1 MSRWVQS
8 LIRISD
14 YEVQTLQKRL
24 AEIVGRRVDAEMR
37 IVMLVAESEAEAR
50 HAEADVEAGFMQ
62 LGFNHAV
69 RMRKTEIQ
77 LTIDAL
83 LVEEAGA
90 RDALSVA
97 FEDLKR
103 YEQVAEAQ
111 KVKAA
116 KLEQQR
122 ETAALD
128 ELGLRRPRQGLG

>member
-37 IVMLVAESEAEAR
+37 IVMLEAESEAEAR
-50 HAEADVEAGFMQ
+50 HAEADAEAGFMQ
-62 LGFNHAV
+62 LGFTHAV
-69 RMRKTEIQ
+69 RMRKAEIQ
-77 LTIDAL
+77 ITIDAL
-83 LVEEAGA
+83 LVEETGA

-103 YEQVAEAQ
+103 YEHVAEAQ

-128 ELGLRRPRQGLG
+128 ELGLRRPRQ

>member
-37 IVMLVAESEAEAR
+37 IVMLEAESEAEAR
-50 HAEADVEAGFMQ
+50 HAEADAEAGFMQ

-69 RMRKTEIQ
+69 RMRKAEIQ
-77 LTIDAL
+77 ITIDAL
-83 LVEEAGA
+83 LVEETGA

-103 YEQVAEAQ
+103 YEHVAEAQ

-128 ELGLRRPRQGLG
+128 ELGLRRPRQGPA

>member
-37 IVMLVAESEAEAR
+37 IVMLEAESEAEAR
-50 HAEADVEAGFMQ
+50 HAAADVEAGFMQ
-62 LGFNHAV
+62 LGFTHAV
-69 RMRKTEIQ
+69 RMRKAEIQ

-103 YEQVAEAQ
+103 YEHVAEAQ
-111 KVKAA
+111 NVKAA

-128 ELGLRRPRQGLG
+128 ELGLRRPRQGPG

>member
-14 YEVQTLQKRL
+14 YEVQTLQKQL

-37 IVMLVAESEAEAR
+37 IVMLEAESEAEAR
-50 HAEADVEAGFMQ
+50 HAEDDVEAGFMQ
-62 LGFNHAV
+62 LGFAHAV
-69 RMRKTEIQ
+69 RMRKAEIQ
-77 LTIDAL
+77 ITIEAL
-83 LVEEAGA
+83 LVAEAGA
-90 RDALSVA
+90 RDALSLA

-103 YEQVAEAQ
+103 YEHVAEAA

-128 ELGLRRPRQGLG
+128 ELGLRRPRQGPG

>member
-1 MSRWVQS
+1 

-37 IVMLVAESEAEAR
+37 IVMMQAEAEAEAR
-50 HAEADVEAGFMQ
+50 NAQSDPEAGLMQ
-62 LGFNHAV
+62 LGFTHAV
-69 RMRKTEIQ
+69 RLRKAEIQ
-77 LTIDAL
+77 LAIDGMLA
-83 LVEEAGA
+83 EEAGA
-90 RDALSVA
+90 RDALSLA

-103 YEQVAEAQ
+103 YEHVAESH

-116 KLEQQR
+116 KLELQR

-128 ELGLRRPRQGLG
+128 ELGLRRPR

>member
-37 IVMLVAESEAEAR
+37 IVMLEAESEAEAR
-50 HAEADVEAGFMQ
+50 HAESDVEAGFMQ
-62 LGFNHAV
+62 LGFTHAV
-69 RMRKTEIQ
+69 RMRKAEIQ
-77 LTIDAL
+77 ITIEAL
-83 LVEEAGA
+83 LVEETGA

-103 YEQVAEAQ
+103 YEHVAEAQ

-128 ELGLRRPRQGLG
+128 ELGLRRPRQGPG

>member
-37 IVMLVAESEAEAR
+37 IVMLEAESEAEAR
-50 HAEADVEAGFMQ
+50 HAEADAEAGFMQ
-62 LGFNHAV
+62 LGFTHAV
-69 RMRKTEIQ
+69 RMRKAEIQ
-77 LTIDAL
+77 ITIEAL
-83 LVEEAGA
+83 LVEETGA

-103 YEQVAEAQ
+103 YEHVAEAE

-128 ELGLRRPRQGLG
+128 ELGLRRPRQGPG

>member
-1 MSRWVQS
+1 MSGWVHS

-37 IVMLVAESEAEAR
+37 IVMMQAEAEAEAR
-50 HAEADVEAGFMQ
+50 NAQSDPEAGFMQ
-62 LGFNHAV
+62 LGFTHA
-69 RMRKTEIQ
+69 MRLRKAEIQ
-77 LTIDAL
+77 LTIDGMLA
-83 LVEEAGA
+83 EEAGA
-90 RDALSVA
+90 RDALSQA

-103 YEQVAEAQ
+103 YEHVAEAQ

-128 ELGLRRPRQGLG
+128 ELGLRRPR

>member
-24 AEIVGRRVDAEMR
+24 AEIVGRRVEAELR
-37 IVMLVAESEAEAR
+37 IVMLEAESEAEAEAR
-50 HAEADVEAGFMQ
+50 HAQADVEAGFMQ
-62 LGFNHAV
+62 LGFTHAI
-69 RMRKTEIQ
+69 RMRKAEIQ
-77 LTIDAL
+77 ITIEAL
-83 LVEEAGA
+83 LVEESGA
-90 RDALSVA
+90 RDALSLA

-103 YEQVAEAQ
+103 YEHVAEAA

-128 ELGLRRPRQGLG
+128 ELGLRRPR

>member
-37 IVMLVAESEAEAR
+37 IVMLEAESEAEAR
-50 HAEADVEAGFMQ
+50 HAKADAEAGFMQ
-62 LGFNHAV
+62 LGFTHAV
-69 RMRKTEIQ
+69 RMRKAEIQ
-77 LTIDAL
+77 MTIEAL
-83 LVEEAGA
+83 LVEETGA

-103 YEQVAEAQ
+103 YEHVADAQ

-128 ELGLRRPRQGLG
+128 ELGLRRPRQGPG

>member
-37 IVMLVAESEAEAR
+37 IVMLEAESEAEAR
-50 HAEADVEAGFMQ
+50 HAEADAEAGFMQ
-62 LGFNHAV
+62 LGFTHAV
-69 RMRKTEIQ
+69 RMRKAEIQ
-77 LTIDAL
+77 ITIDAL
-83 LVEEAGA
+83 LVEETGA

-103 YEQVAEAQ
+103 YEHVAEAQ

-128 ELGLRRPRQGLG
+128 ELGLRRPRQGPG

>member
-37 IVMLVAESEAEAR
+37 IVMLEAESEAEAR
-50 HAEADVEAGFMQ
+50 HAEADFEAGFMQ
-62 LGFNHAV
+62 LGFTHAV
-69 RMRKTEIQ
+69 RMRKAEIQ
-77 LTIDAL
+77 ITIEAL
-83 LVEEAGA
+83 LVEETGA

-103 YEQVAEAQ
+103 YEHVAEAQ

-128 ELGLRRPRQGLG
+128 ELGLRRPRQGPG

>member
-14 YEVQTLQKRL
+14 YEVQSLQKRL

-37 IVMLVAESEAEAR
+37 IVMLEAESEAEAR
-50 HAEADVEAGFMQ
+50 RAEADVEAGFMQ
-62 LGFNHAV
+62 LGFTHAV
-69 RMRKTEIQ
+69 RMRKAEIQ
-77 LTIDAL
+77 LTIDEL
-83 LVEEAGA
+83 LDEEAGA
-90 RDALSVA
+90 RDALSVS

-103 YEQVAEAQ
+103 YEHVAEAA
-111 KVKAA
+111 KVNAA

-128 ELGLRRPRQGLG
+128 ELGLRRPR

>member
-1 MSRWVQS
+1 
-8 LIRISD
+8 
-14 YEVQTLQKRL
+14 
-24 AEIVGRRVDAEMR
+24 
-37 IVMLVAESEAEAR
+37 
-50 HAEADVEAGFMQ
+50 MQ

-111 KVKAA
+111 KVKVA

-128 ELGLRRPRQGLG
+128 ELGLRRPRQGPG

>member
-37 IVMLVAESEAEAR
+37 IVMLEAESEAEAR
-50 HAEADVEAGFMQ
+50 HAEADAEAGFMQ

-69 RMRKTEIQ
+69 RMRKAEIQ
-77 LTIDAL
+77 ITIDAL
-83 LVEEAGA
+83 LVEETGA

-103 YEQVAEAQ
+103 YEHVAEAQ
-111 KVKAA
+111 KVTAA

-128 ELGLRRPRQGLG
+128 ELGLRRPRQGPG

>member
-37 IVMLVAESEAEAR
+37 IVMLEAESEAEAR
-50 HAEADVEAGFMQ
+50 HAEADAEAGFMQ
-62 LGFNHAV
+62 LGFTHAV
-69 RMRKTEIQ
+69 RMRKAEIQ
-77 LTIDAL
+77 ITIEAL
-83 LVEEAGA
+83 LVEETGA

-103 YEQVAEAQ
+103 YEHVAEAQ

-116 KLEQQR
+116 KLEKQR

-128 ELGLRRPRQGLG
+128 ELGLRRPRQGPG

>member
-1 MSRWVQS
+1 MGRWVQS

-37 IVMLVAESEAEAR
+37 IVMLEAESGAEAR
-50 HAEADVEAGFMQ
+50 HAESEAEAGFMQ
-62 LGFNHAV
+62 LGFTHAV
-69 RMRKTEIQ
+69 RMRKAEIQ
-77 LTIDAL
+77 ITIDAL
-83 LVEEAGA
+83 LVEETGA

-103 YEQVAEAQ
+103 YEHVAEAQ

-128 ELGLRRPRQGLG
+128 ELGLRRPRQGPG